1 MKGYLYT
8 WLVPLVMWACSSD
21 KAHTSEALEAVPGD
35 TLEIAEGDTSQYATP
50 LVERPTEALPREMIG
65 SWQAVELRIGDMI
78 LTREDLAGQGI
89 DPPTRYFSPQAYMQL
104 GLPSGELPRIPITYF
119 EGVLHSAD
127 QGKEQVLYLGADTLI
142 LSADVDGETST
153 YTYVKLR

>member
-1 MKGYLYT
+1 MKGYLLV
-8 WLVPLVMWACSSD
+8 WLMLPMLWACTSD
-21 KAHTSEALEAVPGD
+21 KAHTSDALEEIPGD
-35 TLEIAEGDTSQYATP
+35 TLEVAEGDTSLYATP
-50 LVERPTEALPREMIG
+50 MVERPTEALPFEMIG

-78 LTREDLAGQGI
+78 LTRADLEAQGI
-89 DPPTRYFSPQAYMQL
+89 EPPKRYISPKAYMQL
-104 GLPSGELPRIPITYF
+104 GLPSGELPRIPISYF
-119 EGVLHSAD
+119 EGILHSAD